1 MGKERK
7 GKKKGENKGKKKMQF
22 PTAYTILLGLAVLIG
37 LVTQFIPGLIPATV
51 SDVVLSPLTGMIGI
65 KDVAISDAINQ
76 AMATGGTQEALEVLR
91 NAGGQYI
98 NMYNSGSLN
107 GAIDIALCTLIM
119 GGFLGII
126 TKTGVLDSGIAQL
139 VRKLKG
145 KELYLIPTIMILFS
159 IGGTAWGMCEDTLPF
174 FAIIIST
181 MLMAGFDPLVAVAS
195 IILGAG
201 SGVLGSTVNPFAVGA
216 GIAGA
221 QAVGV
226 SVSQGTI
233 IFVSIALWL
242 SSLVIS
248 IFFVMRY
255 ATKVRD
261 DKSKSLLSKEETD
274 ACEKAFAK
282 EVSDSNIEFTGRQ
295 KITLALFGFT
305 FLIMVMGVIPWTD
318 FGIEFFDKYTGMI
331 TGSPLG
337 TWYFSEITIWFLVMS
352 IVIGLVSG
360 LGERGLV
367 DAFMTGASEM
377 VGVALIIGI
386 SRGVS
391 FLLSNSGLDLYV
403 LDQAVNVLNGVSG
416 IAFVNISYLIFMGL
430 AFLIP
435 STSGLASVTMPI
447 FAPLAQRLGIAPEL
461 VISAF
466 TAGSGILNLIT
477 PTSGVIMGGLAIAK
491 VEYSTWVKFC
501 VKVLACIFVAT
512 IIILSVGAIIL

>member
-1 MGKERK
+1 MT
-7 GKKKGENKGKKKMQF
+7 N
-22 PTAYTILLGLAVLIG
+22 
-37 LVTQFIPGLIPATV
+37 FIPEVVPVSV
-51 SDVVLSPLTGMIGI
+51 SDVILSPLTGMIGI
-65 KDVAISDAINQ
+65 KDTVMSESINQ
-76 AMATGGTQEALEVLR
+76 AMATGGTSSALEVLK
-91 NAGGQYI
+91 NAEGQYI

-107 GAIDIALCTLIM
+107 GAVDISICILIM
-119 GGFLGII
+119 GGFLGIV
-126 TKTGVLDSGIAQL
+126 TKIGVLDSAINQ
-139 VRKLKG
+139 VVKKLKG
-145 KELYLIPTIMILFS
+145 KELYLIPVIMTLFS

-201 SGVLGSTVNPFAVGA
+201 SGVLGSTVNPFCIGA

-221 QAVGV
+221 QAMGV
-226 SVSQGTI
+226 SVSQGTV
-233 IFVSIALWL
+233 IFVSVALWL
-242 SSLVIS
+242 SSLAIS

-255 ATKVRD
+255 AIKVRAN
-261 DKSKSLLSKEETD
+261 KSNSLLSKEEYE
-274 ACEKAFAK
+274 AGKKAFSK
-282 EVSDSNIEFTGRQ
+282 EIDNNLEFTGRQ
-295 KITLALFGFT
+295 KMSLALFGIS
-305 FLIMVMGVIPWTD
+305 FLVMVLGVIPWTD
-318 FGIEFFDKYTGMI
+318 FGINWFSENTGFI

-337 TWYFSEITIWFLVMS
+337 TWYFSEITIWFLLMS
-352 IVIGLVSG
+352 IVIGIIGG
-360 LGERGLV
+360 LKERDLV

-403 LDQAVNVLNGVSG
+403 LDHAVNVLNGVSG
-416 IAFVNISYLIFMGL
+416 IAFVNISYFIFMGL

-447 FAPLAQRLGIAPEL
+447 FAPLAQRLDIAPEL

-477 PTSGVIMGGLAIAK
+477 PTSGVIMGGLALAK
-491 VEYSTWVKFC
+491 VEYSTWVKF
-501 VKVLACIFVAT
+501 VLKVIACIFVAT
-512 IIILSVGAIIL
+512 VIILSVGVMIL

>member
-1 MGKERK
+1 MEKERK
-7 GKKKGENKGKKKMQF
+7 KIQF
-22 PTAYTILLGLAVLIG
+22 PTAYTILLALAVIIG
-37 LVTQFIPGLIPATV
+37 IATQFIPGVIPASI
-51 SDVVLSPLTGMIGI
+51 SDVVLSPLTGMIGV
-65 KDVAISDAINQ
+65 KDVAISEALNQ
-76 AMATGGTQEALEVLR
+76 AMANGGTQSALEVLR
-91 NAGGQYI
+91 NVDGQYI

-107 GAIDIALCTLIM
+107 GAIDIALCTLMM

-126 TKTGVLDSGIAQL
+126 TKIGVLDAGISQI

-201 SGVLGSTVNPFAVGA
+201 SGVLGSTVNPFCVGA

-226 SVSQGTI
+226 SVSQGAV
-233 IFVSIALWL
+233 IFVSVALWL
-242 SSLVIS
+242 ASLAIS

-255 ATKVRD
+255 AIKVRN
-261 DKSKSLLSKEETD
+261 DKSKSLLSEEEYS
-274 ACEKAFAK
+274 ASKKAFSK
-282 EVSDSNIEFTGRQ
+282 EIDTENVEFTGRQ
-295 KITLALFGFT
+295 KISLALFGLT
-305 FLIMVMGVIPWTD
+305 FLVMVMGVIPWED
-318 FGIEFFDKYTGMI
+318 FGIDWFANNTGLI

-337 TWYFSEITIWFLVMS
+337 TWYFSEITIWFLIMS
-352 IVIGLVSG
+352 IVIGIVAG
-360 LGERGLV
+360 LKERDLV
-367 DAFMTGASEM
+367 DAFMVGASEM

-447 FAPLAQRLGIAPEL
+447 FAPLAQRLGVAPEL

-491 VEYSTWVKFC
+491 VEYSTWVKFA

-512 IIILSVGAIIL
+512 IIILSIGAMML